1 MAPKKSRP
9 KNNINRPWEPG
20 ELAILKLA
28 ENLNSEGVFW
38 AEQFNKLSF
47 WKDTDGNRTI
57 VRRNKAG
64 KLRLV
69 RVDKK
74 YAGRLNRLLVEEIP
88 PQVQAIFK
96 GMESAGTI
104 PEGTYK
110 QFVSW
115 VNTGV
120 RESFA
125 GSRETTQRTGIDTEG
140 GHLYELQGKRAGSG
154 VDAPAHT
161 GLTIIDEPRN
171 PYINEEGIL
180 MPGNNPK
187 KNDPGWHLDPKQMDA
202 AGLPSTWGQ
211 LMNRFLTGKS
221 GANVERISEER
232 LRRVRDK
239 ETSLDQVIGEQDQEN
254 QRLAWEEGERYRLDG
269 VDDVAESK
277 PFRRKGPP
285 PQGEV
290 LTVNGRP
297 PDPIQPTPRVTELGS
312 RLGGLFSKV
321 NVGGNLRRADTLAQL
336 GISASQGDA
345 LGMTIQ
351 GTQLAAG
358 EALQTRA
365 VQTRLAKKIAELSAK
380 RAGKTGLKLIPGV
393 GLALSG
399 AESYG
404 YAQQGKW
411 DQAIV
416 SGVSGI
422 VGELPGFG
430 DALSASLD
438 IWNTSQDISDLHS
451 AAQQE
456 LDRLNS
462 TKTFRN

>member
-28 ENLNSEGVFW
+28 ENLNSEGMFW

-47 WKDTDGNRTI
+47 WKDTDGNHTI
-57 VRRNKAG
+57 VRRDKAG

-96 GMESAGTI
+96 DMESAGTI
-104 PEGTYK
+104 PKGTYK

-125 GSRETTQRTGIDTEG
+125 GSKETTQRTGIDTEG

-161 GLTIIDEPRN
+161 GLTIINERRN

-180 MPGNNPK
+180 MPGNNLK

-239 ETSLDQVIGEQDQEN
+239 EASLDQVIGEQDQEN
-254 QRLAWEEGERYRLDG
+254 QRLAWEEGERHRLDG

-277 PFRRKGPP
+277 PFRPKNLPP
-285 PQGEV
+285 KGEV
-290 LTVNGRP
+290 LTVDGRP
-297 PDPIQPTPRVTELGS
+297 PDPIQPTPRVTELG
-312 RLGGLFSKV
+312 RPLGGVGTRL
-321 NVGGNLRRADTLAQL
+321 NVGGTLRKADRLAQL
-336 GISASQGDA
+336 GISVSQGDV
-345 LGMTIQ
+345 LGTSIN
-351 GTQLAAG
+351 TAQLAAG

-365 VQTRLAKKIAELSAK
+365 IQARLAKKAAQLVAQ
-380 RAGKTGLKLIPGV
+380 RGVKTAMKLAPGV
-393 GLALSG
+393 GLAISG

-416 SGVSGI
+416 AGLSGV
-422 VGELPGFG
+422 VGELPGLG
-430 DALSASLD
+430 DAASAVLD
-438 IWNTSQDISDLHS
+438 LWNTSQDISDLHTE
-451 AAQQE
+451 AQRRAEE
-456 LDRLNS
+456 LKRM
-462 TKTFRN
+462 KTYQ